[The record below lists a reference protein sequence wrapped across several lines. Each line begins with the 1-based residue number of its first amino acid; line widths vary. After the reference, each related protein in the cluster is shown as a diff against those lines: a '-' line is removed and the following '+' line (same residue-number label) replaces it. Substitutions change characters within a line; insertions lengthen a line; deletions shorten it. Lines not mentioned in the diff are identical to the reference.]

1 MWMKKSRASFV
12 SLLILLMGLA
22 GVSVPVSG
30 SARAASASASWNA
43 EGIAWMAPA
52 SGGDAVHRLSD
63 PRSGLHHYTMN
74 TRELDSLVKS
84 GWKDEGIAFHVDSE
98 GRDVYRLYSAA
109 CGRHHYTMSTRERD
123 ALIAGHQWRYEGVA
137 WHVGDSSNVPVY
149 RLYGTTNG
157 EHLWTTSVHEYQKLG
172 STSSNRMNRAKATDV
187 LAGLKTNDTLA
198 PGYVR
203 TAFGDGWVDV
213 DGNGCGTRDDIL
225 SRDLTN
231 LTKLDNCRIGSG
243 VLHDPYTGS
252 AISFT
257 RGSDDDNDGGVQIDH
272 VVALSNAW
280 KTGANAWS
288 SEQRIKYA
296 NDPYVLLAVDDQANQ
311 DKRDYAADKWLP
323 ANAGYRCDYVA
334 RQIGIKAKYSLNVT
348 NAERAAM
355 SQVLVSCPAQTVP
368 AESDTAIPPVSKPSP
383 SPAPSPNPTPTPSP
397 SPNPAPSPSPNVQN
411 GITPGAF
418 CSPEGAKGIG
428 KKNGVT
434 YTCKRDDV
442 GRLRWRR

>member
-1 MWMKKSRASFV
+1 MYEFNA
-12 SLLILLMGLA
+12 LI
-22 GVSVPVSG
+22 
-30 SARAASASASWNA
+30 R
-43 EGIAWMAPA
+43 
-52 SGGDAVHRLSD
+52 
-63 PRSGLHHYTMN
+63 
-74 TRELDSLVKS
+74 S
-84 GWKDEGIAFHVDSE
+84 GWKDEGVAFHADSA
-98 GRDVYRLYSAA
+98 GRDVYRLYNTVTKQ
-109 CGRHHYTMSTRERD
+109 HHYTVDARERD
-123 ALIAGHQWRYEGVA
+123 FLVSTHRWNDEGVA
-137 WHVGDSSNVPVY
+137 WHVGASSNVPVY
-149 RLYGTTNG
+149 RLYNTANG
-157 EHLWTTSVHEYQKLG
+157 EHLWTTDAREYQALG
-172 STSSNRMNRAKATDV
+172 GTASDPANRAKAADV

-203 TAFGDGWVDV
+203 AAFGDGWVDV

-231 LTKLDNCRIGSG
+231 PTKLDNCRIGSG

-252 AISFT
+252 TIPFT

-348 NAERAAM
+348 NAERTAM
-355 SQVLVSCPAQTVP
+355 SQVLASCPAQTVP

-397 SPNPAPSPSPNVQN
+397 APNPAPSPKPNVQN

>member
-1 MWMKKSRASFV
+1 MYNPYN
-12 SLLILLMGLA
+12 GQHHYT
-22 GVSVPVSG
+22 
-30 SARAASASASWNA
+30 ASAS
-43 EGIAWMAPA
+43 
-52 SGGDAVHRLSD
+52 
-63 PRSGLHHYTMN
+63 
-74 TRELDSLVKS
+74 
-84 GWKDEGIAFHVDSE
+84 
-98 GRDVYRLYSAA
+98 
-109 CGRHHYTMSTRERD
+109 ERD
-123 ALIAGHQWRYEGVA
+123 ALVTVHQWQYEGVA
-137 WHVGDSSNVPVY
+137 WHVSDSSNIPVY
-149 RLYGTTNG
+149 RLYNTANG
-157 EHLWTTSVHEYQKLG
+157 EHLWTTNPLEYQVLG
-172 STSSNRMNRAKATDV
+172 GTASDPANRAKAADV

-213 DGNGCGTRDDIL
+213 DGNGCGTCDDIL

-231 LTKLDNCRIGSG
+231 PTKLDTCRIGSG

-252 AISFT
+252 TISFT

-323 ANAGYRCDYVA
+323 ANTGYRCNYVA

-355 SQVLVSCPAQTVP
+355 SQMLASCPAQTVP

-383 SPAPSPNPTPTPSP
+383 LPAPSPNPSPSPSP
-397 SPNPAPSPSPNVQN
+397 SPNLAPSPKPNVQN

-434 YTCKRDDV
+434 YTCKRDNA

>member
-1 MWMKKSRASFV
+1 MRVKKAVASLV
-12 SLLILLMGLA
+12 SMALMAA
-22 GVSVPVSG
+22 GMLVVSG
-30 SARAASASASWNA
+30 TMSDTAVAASKGWNA
-43 EGIAWMAPA
+43 EGIAWTAPVA
-52 SGGDAVHRLSD
+52 GGEEVHRLSN
-63 PRSGLHHYTMN
+63 PRNGLHHYTMDMHEIN
-74 TRELDSLVKS
+74 GLVRA
-84 GWKDEGIAFHVDSE
+84 GWTDEGVAFHADPT
-98 GRDVYRLYSAA
+98 GKDVYRLYNTMS
-109 CGRHHYTMSTRERD
+109 GRHHYTMDAHERD
-123 ALIAGHQWRYEGVA
+123 ALVASQQWNYEGVA

-149 RLYGTTNG
+149 RLYNDSND
-157 EHLWTTSVHEYQKLG
+157 EHLWTVDVREYQALG
-172 STSSNRMNRAKATDV
+172 STSSNPSNEAKAADV

-203 TAFGDGWVDV
+203 AAFGDGWVDV

-231 LTKLDNCRIGSG
+231 PTKLDNCRIGSG
-243 VLHDPYTGS
+243 VLHDPYTGN

-323 ANAGYRCDYVA
+323 ANTGYRCNYVA

-355 SQVLVSCPAQTVP
+355 SQVLASCPAQTVP
-368 AESDTAIPPVSKPSP
+368 AESDTAIPPVSKPTP
-383 SPAPSPNPTPTPSP
+383 APAPSPNPTPTPSP